1 VTISTVAVGTDGSE
15 TASKAVEMAVEMAR
29 GFGAR
34 MVLVS
39 AFQDSGKSQ
48 VHRSGDPVELQ
59 WAASPAA
66 RVKEIL
72 ARTQQE
78 LRDEGMECTTL
89 VDEGDP
95 AEVLVRLAAEC
106 EADVLVIGN
115 RGMHRRVL
123 GSVPNT
129 VSHEAPC
136 SVFVVKTT

>member
-1 VTISTVAVGTDGSE
+1 
-15 TASKAVEMAVEMAR
+15 MAVEMAR

-39 AFQDSGKSQ
+39 AFQDTGRSPA
-48 VHRSGDPVELQ
+48 HHSGDPVELQ
-59 WAASPAA
+59 WVSSPVA
-66 RVKEIL
+66 RLKEIL
-72 ARTQQE
+72 ARTEQD
-78 LRDEGMECTTL
+78 LRDEGVECTTL

-95 AEVLVRLAAEC
+95 AEVLVRLAEEC

-115 RGMHRRVL
+115 KGMHRRVL

-129 VSHEAPC
+129 VSHKAPC